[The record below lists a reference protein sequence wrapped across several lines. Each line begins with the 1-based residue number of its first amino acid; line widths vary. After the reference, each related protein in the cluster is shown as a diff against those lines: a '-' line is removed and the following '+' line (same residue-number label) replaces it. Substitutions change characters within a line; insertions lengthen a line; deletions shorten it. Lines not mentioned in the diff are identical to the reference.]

1 MHRCTGHTCEL
12 SEIKL
17 AKMQNGNVN
26 GEEDEEFQVFLS
38 LHSPALKAAR
48 IPPLYWKSL
57 HLKLANEVKY
67 TTVTAV
73 SVCVPA

>member
-67 TTVTAV
+67 TTITAV
-73 SVCVPA
+73 NVCVPV